1 MLDPQTL
8 EKLENNLEKIR
19 EKSDE
24 GAGILVEGK
33 NDEEAL
39 RELGIEGPI
48 HQIPAKGEPLLNS
61 IENLPEY
68 DEVLVL
74 TDFDRTGEKL
84 AVFCRNQLEKLGVNV
99 LSELRKKLKKFV
111 RKGVKDIEGM
121 SSFIQSERA
130 SKIKG
135 N

>member
-48 HQIPAKGEPLLNS
+48 HQIPAKGETLLNS

-68 DEVLVL
+68 DEILVL

-99 LSELRKKLKKFV
+99 LSELNKKLKKFV

-121 SSFIQSERA
+121 SSFTQSERA